1 MASAA
6 EPVGLQAALAAD
18 SIDPAISR
26 VLAPGEQVYWQ
37 GQYTPRR
44 LGTVAS
50 LLMTGAVA
58 AAAWWWF
65 SKTGELQVI
74 LEELQVLLAQL
85 PQDPYILNAVLI
97 LAVVLV
103 IGPLVF
109 NRNRQ
114 EHYAITSERLLLLR
128 RGKIREQPRP
138 GDIVIIGRR
147 PFRWIHWRYPQARG
161 GNGVRLSRGGN
172 VSGLKCGSDD
182 DPQAV
187 LALLREWQEQPTR
200 VAQASSEAYRKR
212 AEAQTEQ
219 PAPAQ
224 GAAAAGER
232 SPALEEE
239 GALRLVNRELG
250 FAVDLPAPWQV
261 QVEQRFDGPLR
272 VFGIT
277 LLPRIIREG
286 KKRPYHAGDSQP
298 WNCLTS
304 RGGPAVGVDFNV
316 QRERVMPTAESV
328 ANETWA
334 KLLGVN
340 VFHIEEDIRI
350 GNFSGFAVVRKI
362 PTGAGLSGFGMLP
375 GDVYLRQW
383 WLQGAGLCF
392 EIQGVAPTDAPVLQE
407 TIDLIVKSLRS
418 A

>member
-6 EPVGLQAALAAD
+6 EPVGMQAALAAD

-37 GQYTPRR
+37 GQYTPKR
-44 LGTVAS
+44 LGAVAS

-58 AAAWWWF
+58 GVAWWWF
-65 SKTGELQVI
+65 SKTGELQPI
-74 LEELQVLLAQL
+74 LAQL
-85 PQDPYILNAVLI
+85 QQNPDTRNMVLI
-97 LAVVLV
+97 MAVVLV
-103 IGPLVF
+103 IGPFVF
-109 NRNRQ
+109 NRNPQ

-138 GDIVIIGRR
+138 GDIVIIGCR
-147 PFRWIHWRYPQARG
+147 PFCWINWRYPKARE
-161 GNGVRLSRGGN
+161 GNGIRLSRGGS
-172 VSGLKCGSDD
+172 VSGLKCGPDD
-182 DPQAV
+182 DPKAV
-187 LALLREWQEQPTR
+187 LALLRAWQEQPAR
-200 VAQASSEAYRKR
+200 AAQASSEAYRKQ

-232 SPALEEE
+232 PAAAEE

-286 KKRPYHAGDSQP
+286 KKRPYHAGDAQP

-328 ANETWA
+328 ANEAWA
-334 KLLGVN
+334 KLLGVK
-340 VFHIEEDIRI
+340 VFHVEEDIRI
-350 GNFSGFAVVRKI
+350 GNCSGFAVVRKI
-362 PTGAGLSGFGMLP
+362 PRGAYLTGFGTLP

>member
-1 MASAA
+1 MASLA
-6 EPVGLQAALAAD
+6 ESGETQPELATD

-26 VLAPGEQVYWQ
+26 VLAPGERVYWQ
-37 GQYTPRR
+37 GQYTPKR
-44 LGTVAS
+44 LGAVAS
-50 LLMTGAVA
+50 LLVTGAVA

-65 SKTGELQVI
+65 SQTGELQPI
-74 LEELQVLLAQL
+74 LAQL
-85 PQDPYILNAVLI
+85 QQNPDTRNLVLI
-97 LAVVLV
+97 MAVVLV

-138 GDIVIIGRR
+138 GDIVIVGRR
-147 PFRWIHWRYPQARG
+147 PFRWIHWRYPQARERSG
-161 GNGVRLSRGGN
+161 TRLSRGGN
-172 VSGLKCGSDD
+172 VSGLKCGPDD
-182 DPQAV
+182 DPKAV

-200 VAQASSEAYRKR
+200 AAQASSEAYRKR
-212 AEAQTEQ
+212 AEAKTEQ
-219 PAPAQ
+219 AAPAQ
-224 GAAAAGER
+224 GAAAYGAR
-232 SPALEEE
+232 SAAVEE
-239 GALRLVNRELG
+239 GALRLVNRALG

-272 VFGIT
+272 IFGIT

-286 KKRPYHAGDSQP
+286 KKRTYQAGDSQP

-316 QRERVMPTAESV
+316 QRERAMPTAESV
-328 ANETWA
+328 ANEVWA
-334 KLLGVN
+334 KLLGVK
-340 VFHIEEDIRI
+340 VFHVENDICI

-362 PTGAGLSGFGMLP
+362 PAGADLAGFGMLP
-375 GDVYLRQW
+375 VEVYLRQW
-383 WLQGAGLCF
+383 WLRGPGLCF